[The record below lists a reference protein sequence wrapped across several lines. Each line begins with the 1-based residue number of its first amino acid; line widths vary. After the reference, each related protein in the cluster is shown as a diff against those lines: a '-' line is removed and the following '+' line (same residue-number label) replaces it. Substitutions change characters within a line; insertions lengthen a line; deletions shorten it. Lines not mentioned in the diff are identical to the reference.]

1 MTKDQFERY
10 TIGEL
15 RSLLARLGGAPGNK
29 KKADLIDEIISIR
42 DGTMTAVRS
51 KRGRPSSR
59 AKRSGIDFLDEN
71 DLKVTSLNHVACDR
85 LSLKVDG
92 ILEKGE
98 NGGYLRG
105 ADYSVSKNNA
115 FLSKEFIKK
124 NNLLFGDR
132 IVGESVEDN
141 SAKPA
146 VLRTVLSVNGGEPR
160 KNPPAD
166 FDSLEISFPSEKIE
180 LSNNDSVCLKII
192 DTVCPIVKGQ
202 RGVVSLSKNSTKVSF
217 LKDLASSLSKKQEM
231 KSIFAL
237 VDERPEDL
245 SFIKSECGDIE
256 LACSIFDKKPSEHI
270 RVVESAV
277 NRAKSLALGGE
288 DVVIVIDSLQKLA
301 KAYYS
306 QELILEG
313 DKSTNLQTALLK
325 IKKLLACARKLNEG
339 SITAFAVSEFSDN
352 ENEARAIH
360 EEIKCISNFVIKFD
374 AELLKKRVF
383 PSLDLSECY
392 SEFCEEIFS
401 DEELATYDLINKILL
416 NERDGSEKIIKVF
429 QKHAFDGRAEERLK
443 EIYLL
448 QK

>member
-51 KRGRPSSR
+51 NRGRPSSR
-59 AKRSGIDFLDEN
+59 TKRSGIDFLDEN
-71 DLKVTSLNHVACDR
+71 DLKVASLNDVTYDR
-85 LSLKVDG
+85 FSLKVDG
-92 ILEKGE
+92 ILEKCDD
-98 NGGYLRG
+98 GGYLRG
-105 ADYSVSKNNA
+105 LDYSVSKNNV

-132 IVGESVEDN
+132 VVGESVGDN

-146 VLRTVLSVNGGEPR
+146 VLRTVISVNGGEPR
-160 KNPPAD
+160 ENPPAD
-166 FDSLEISFPSEKIE
+166 FDSHEICFPKDKIE
-180 LSNNDSVCLKII
+180 LSDNVSVCLKII
-192 DTVCPIVKGQ
+192 DTVCPIVMGQ
-202 RGVVSLSKNSTKVSF
+202 RGIVSLSKNSTKVSF
-217 LKDLASSLSKKQEM
+217 LKDLAASLSKKQRLQT
-231 KSIFAL
+231 IFAL

-245 SFIKSECGDIE
+245 SFIKSESGDIE
-256 LACSIFDKKPSEHI
+256 FACSIFDKKPSEHI
-270 RVVESAV
+270 RIVESAV
-277 NRAKSLALGGE
+277 NRAKSLALGGK

-306 QELILEG
+306 EELILQG

-325 IKKLLACARKLNEG
+325 VKKLLACARKFNGG
-339 SITAFAVSEFSDN
+339 SITVFAVSELSNN
-352 ENEARAIH
+352 ENEARAIY
-360 EEIKCISNFVIKFD
+360 EEVKCISNFVIKFN

-383 PSLDLSECY
+383 PSLDLGECY
-392 SEFCEEIFS
+392 SEFCEEIFT
-401 DEELATYDLINKILL
+401 DEELAAYDLINKIILSENDG
-416 NERDGSEKIIKVF
+416 NEKVIKVF
-429 QKHAFDGRAEERLK
+429 QKHAFDGRLEERLK
-443 EIYLL
+443 EIHLL